1 MVTYKCCIQTYLLRG
16 TPGDSYMY
24 YEMGIHNTV
33 NTIKKKIIK
42 LFLPATELIIFA
54 RHDQSNNH

>member
-33 NTIKKKIIK
+33 NTIKKKK
-42 LFLPATELIIFA
+42 
-54 RHDQSNNH
+54 N